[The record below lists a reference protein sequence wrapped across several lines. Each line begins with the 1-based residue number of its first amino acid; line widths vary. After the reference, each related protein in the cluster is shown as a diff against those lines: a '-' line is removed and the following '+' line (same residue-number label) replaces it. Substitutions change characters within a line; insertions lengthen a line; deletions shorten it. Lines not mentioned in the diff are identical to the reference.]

1 VVLNVVTNGL
11 QRTKKRK
18 KKMAKNKV
26 PFWMLP
32 ASWGLTGKTKL
43 RAKAEYELEGIAL
56 EKELARIDLVNNLDK
71 EISDIE
77 VEFNH
82 GNITEQARNK
92 AIAELKDEP
101 WVEVKHME
109 VNPDDVKQG
118 YMELDWNDQFVAML
132 QTQGYTGE
140 SDESVVNKWFNDICR
155 TVLLQE
161 QADLDFGMQAQNDV
175 ITVRNEEDNDGTES
189 SKD

>member
-1 VVLNVVTNGL
+1 
-11 QRTKKRK
+11 
-18 KKMAKNKV
+18 MAKNKV

-56 EKELARIDLVNNLDK
+56 DKELARIDLVDNLDK

-92 AIAELKDEP
+92 AVAELKDEP

-109 VNPDDVKQG
+109 VNPEDVKQG

-175 ITVRNEEDNDGTES
+175 ITVRNEKDNDGTKS